1 MLILPTKS
9 FVKRHQTSSISFTR
23 IVDTTFLDKIP
34 VVKILD
40 RSYESQDSLFCWYS
54 RNVKFLMTES
64 FFALR
69 DQYFLKAFSAAKFPF
84 WKLRDSESS
93 CNLRATNSTPVALI
107 SATEM
112 GTVLMV

>member
-9 FVKRHQTSSISFTR
+9 FVNRPQTSSFSFTR
-23 IVDTTFLDKIP
+23 IVVTTFLVKIP

-54 RNVKFLMTES
+54 QNVKVLITES
-64 FFALR
+64 FFALC

-93 CNLRATNSTPVALI
+93 CNLRATNSTNVALI

-112 GTVLMV
+112 STVFMV

>member
-1 MLILPTKS
+1 M
-9 FVKRHQTSSISFTR
+9 
-23 IVDTTFLDKIP
+23 
-34 VVKILD
+34 VKILD

-54 RNVKFLMTES
+54 QNVKFLITES

-93 CNLRATNSTPVALI
+93 CNLRATNSTPVAII

-112 GTVLMV
+112 STVLMV